1 MKIVNKKKF
10 IRSVIII
17 LSILILF
24 LFGMNSITYSKRQ
37 VLYKEDYI
45 IQGDTLWSIAEK
57 QLNTNE
63 YYKGQDIRKVI
74 YDIEKVNNISNE
86 KLTIGQKIIIPYI

>member
-10 IRSVIII
+10 VKGI
-17 LSILILF
+17 LSIVGILILF
-24 LFGMNSITYSKRQ
+24 WCGVDSAYTGGQ

-45 IQGDTLWSIAEK
+45 IEGDTLWSIAEK
-57 QLNTNE
+57 QLNNNE

-74 YDIEKVNNISNE
+74 YDLEKVNDINNG
-86 KLTIGQKIIIPYI
+86 KLAIGQKIIIPYI